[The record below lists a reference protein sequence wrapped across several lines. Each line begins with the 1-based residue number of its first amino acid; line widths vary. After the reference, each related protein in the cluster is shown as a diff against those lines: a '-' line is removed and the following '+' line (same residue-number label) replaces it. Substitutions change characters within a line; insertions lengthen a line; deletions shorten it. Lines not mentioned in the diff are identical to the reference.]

1 MLSNKGAAMFKDRF
15 DAGKQLAQKLSE
27 FKNSNNT
34 TILAVPCGGVPV
46 GYELARELSVPLDLI
61 LTKKIG
67 YPGNPDYTIGALSLD
82 NLIIDKR
89 ALEFSGDM
97 EEYIKKQISIL
108 RQALRAESAFYH
120 GPRMPMKIENRNVIL
135 VDDGI
140 STGKNLE
147 ITADLIKKMQ
157 PQKLVIAVPVA
168 SKEALQLIKKKVDE
182 VFCLYI
188 PEPFINKAQWY
199 TEFDPVDQ
207 DQVVQLLQV
216 LY

>member
-1 MLSNKGAAMFKDRF
+1 MFKDRF

-27 FKNSNNT
+27 FKDSNNT
-34 TILAVPCGGVPV
+34 TILAVPCSGVPI
-46 GYELARELSVPLDLI
+46 GYVLARELALPLDLI

-108 RQALRAESAFYH
+108 RQDLRDESYYYH
-120 GPRMPMKIENRNVIL
+120 GLRMPQKVENKKIIL

-147 ITADLIKKMQ
+147 ITVDLIKKMQ

-182 VFCLYI
+182 VFCVHV
-188 PEPFINKAQWY
+188 PELFINKAHWY
-199 TEFDPVDQ
+199 TEFDPVHQ
-207 DQVVQLLQV
+207 DQVVQLLQAI
-216 LY
+216 Y